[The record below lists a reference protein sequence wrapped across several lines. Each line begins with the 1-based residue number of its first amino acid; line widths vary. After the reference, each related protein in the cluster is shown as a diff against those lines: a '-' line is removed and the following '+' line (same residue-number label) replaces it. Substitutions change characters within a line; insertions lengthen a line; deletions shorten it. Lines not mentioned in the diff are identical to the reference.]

1 MGHMPTN
8 ESRKLTYETPFMVSP
23 STGPGVGCP
32 TSGNLPSPQ
41 YKSISPEKTPR
52 LALAVMDS
60 RFRGNDTV
68 MSLLRKQESRQLNK
82 GALVFG
88 EANTRLFSFR
98 IVSGAFM
105 TLFGAKLID
114 FIG

>member
-1 MGHMPTN
+1 MSHVPAC
-8 ESRKLTYETPFMVSP
+8 ETPFVVSP
-23 STGPGVGCP
+23 SAVPGVGCP

-41 YKSISPEKTPR
+41 CKSIPPEKTLRP
-52 LALAVMDS
+52 ALEKMDS
-60 RFRGNDTV
+60 RFRGNDTG

-98 IVSGAFM
+98 ILSETFM
-105 TLFGAKLID
+105 TVFGAKLID
-114 FIG
+114 FTG